1 MRTPTSIPKRT
12 RSNSNDCTQASE
24 PATACDS
31 APALAPQEAKIR
43 AKDAC
48 PAPPFAGGVRSL
60 ADHEQAVIEAAL
72 AILRAK
78 LRLPGEFVRS
88 PGDARTMAL
97 LHFAN
102 FEIEVFAVMFFNANH
117 GLIAFDDMAH
127 GTLTQTSVYPREIVR
142 AALRHNASA
151 VILAHNH
158 PSGDTSPSNADRAL
172 TRALMA
178 ALAAIDVQVLDHLVI
193 GGDRV
198 LSFAEQGIL

>member
-12 RSNSNDCTQASE
+12 RSNSSVCTQASK
-24 PATACDS
+24 PVTACDS

-172 TRALMA
+172 TGALMA
-178 ALAAIDVQVLDHLVI
+178 ALAAVDVQVLDHLVI